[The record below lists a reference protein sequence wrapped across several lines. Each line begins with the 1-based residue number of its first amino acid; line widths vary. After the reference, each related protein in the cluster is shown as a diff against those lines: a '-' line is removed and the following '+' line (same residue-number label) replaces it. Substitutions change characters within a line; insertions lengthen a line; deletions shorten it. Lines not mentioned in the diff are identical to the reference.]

1 MGETSKRRQ
10 TGQAA
15 SALSSSK
22 DYSSSFK
29 DMKGGSSRF
38 AAELKKKKRG

>member
-1 MGETSKRRQ
+1 MRAASTRRQ

-22 DYSSSFK
+22 DYSSQFK

-38 AAELKKKKRG
+38 AAELKKKPKK